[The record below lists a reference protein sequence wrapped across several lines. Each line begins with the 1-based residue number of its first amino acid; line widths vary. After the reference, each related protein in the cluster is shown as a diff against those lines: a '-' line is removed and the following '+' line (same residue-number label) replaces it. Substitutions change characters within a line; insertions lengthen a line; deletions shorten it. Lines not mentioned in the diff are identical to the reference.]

1 VRVLFE
7 LHEVGLR
14 RAGREV
20 LGGLSTG
27 IPVGSTSIVGP
38 SGSGKSTLLRLLN
51 RLADPD
57 RGTVLYR
64 GRPLSEYDVLALRRE
79 VSLVPQLPALAEG
92 TVRANIEYAAGLA
105 GREPDP
111 VRCLSLAGLDP
122 SFGDRDVSRLSVGE
136 QQRAMLARALVQEPR
151 VLLLDEPTSALDEAA
166 RGAVEETLLRL
177 RSELQISQVVVTHD
191 PAQAGRLGEWVIRVE
206 AGRAVDAGPVEEV
219 LVA

>member
-1 VRVLFE
+1 
-7 LHEVGLR
+7 
-14 RAGREV
+14 
-20 LGGLSTG
+20 
-27 IPVGSTSIVGP
+27 
-38 SGSGKSTLLRLLN
+38 
-51 RLADPD
+51 
-57 RGTVLYR
+57 
-64 GRPLSEYDVLALRRE
+64 
-79 VSLVPQLPALAEG
+79 
-92 TVRANIEYAAGLA
+92 VRANIEYAAGLA

-122 SFGDRDVSRLSVGE
+122 SFADRDVSRLSVGE

-177 RSELQISQVVVTHD
+177 RSELQISQVVVSHD